1 MSATQ
6 AGCWIALDPGRHKC
20 GLVRSDSKGER
31 IMDLLICSPRECWD
45 WLQHWLEPGGVQGLV
60 LGDGTSSSAWQDCIQ
75 ELDPHLQLLLQP
87 EYASTLEA
95 RERYWQ
101 LYPPRGW
108 RRLLPA
114 GLRLPPRPV
123 DDLAALVLLERY
135 LGRCLQ
141 AMA

>member
-1 MSATQ
+1 MSAGDP
-6 AGCWIALDPGRHKC
+6 GCWIALDPGRHKC
-20 GLVRSDSKGER
+20 GLVRSDPRAER
-31 IMDLLICSPRECWD
+31 IADLLICSPRECWD
-45 WLQHWLEPGGVQGLV
+45 WLQHWLEAGGVQGLV
-60 LGDGTSSSAWQDCIQ
+60 LGDGTSSSAWQGCIH
-75 ELDPHLQLLLQP
+75 ELHPNLLLQLQP

-123 DDLAALVLLERY
+123 DDLAALVLLERH
-135 LGRCLQ
+135 LGRRLRAQ
-141 AMA
+141 V